1 MKRDDYV
8 AVVRLATTLIHK
20 DLSELFTT
28 AETNPSLV
36 IEWLAELSV
45 AQRICTSESD
55 LFAEAVDDLRAALR
69 HARPHRD
76 NVVPITST
84 AARDDR
90 LGGQT

>member
-45 AQRICTSESD
+45 AQRLCTSESD
-55 LFAEAVDDLRAALR
+55 LGDLRAALR
-69 HARPHRD
+69 HTRPPRD
-76 NVVPITST
+76 NVVPVTST
-84 AARDDR
+84 AARDGR
-90 LGGQT
+90 LGGNPRSLS